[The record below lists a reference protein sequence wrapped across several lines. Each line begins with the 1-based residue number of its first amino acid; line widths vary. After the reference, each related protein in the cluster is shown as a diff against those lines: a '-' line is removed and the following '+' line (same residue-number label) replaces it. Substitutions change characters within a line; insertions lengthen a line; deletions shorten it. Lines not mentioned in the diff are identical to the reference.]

1 MELFY
6 DGASIAEAEHL
17 LERGLIRGI
26 TTNLSFCSREMKKTG
41 QSYTE
46 LLQGLVKFAD
56 SRSLPISIQTTKRG
70 TSDIIDEVRMMNSV
84 FKSKSKIYYKIPQN
98 FENLRAMNVLNE
110 EGIQINATCVMSS
123 NQGVTALQ
131 AGAEIIS
138 FFWGKMEDEGIDSY
152 SQITLFK
159 RVLNDNKASFP
170 NAKVLVGSIRQPSQI
185 IQGFAAGADIVTT
198 QSSNFVKL
206 AENAQSSLAEDLF
219 FQDWES

>member
-6 DGASIAEAEHL
+6 DGASIAEVDKL

-26 TTNLSFCSREMKKTG
+26 TTNLSFCSREMGKTG
-41 QSYTE
+41 LSYLE
-46 LLQGLVKFAD
+46 LLEGLVRFAD
-56 SRSLPISIQTTKRG
+56 LKNLPISIQTTKRG
-70 TSDIIDEVRMMNSV
+70 TDEIINEVRTMNSK
-84 FKSKSKIYYKIPQN
+84 FKSKSKIYFKIPQN
-98 FENLRAMNVLNE
+98 FENLRAMHVLKE
-110 EGIQINATCVMSS
+110 DGIRINATCVMSS

-152 SQITLFK
+152 SQVTLFK
-159 RVLNDNKASFP
+159 KVLNENRVSFP
-170 NAKVLVGSIRQPSQI
+170 DAKVLVGSIRQPSQI

-198 QSSNFVKL
+198 QLSNFVKL
-206 AENAQSSLAEDLF
+206 AENAQSSWAEHLF